1 MPSDDRRRPVVL
13 VADDEPPIL
22 QYIKHVLQM
31 ADFDVITSTSVEEAW
46 AILERRQ
53 PEVELVLSDIVMPG
67 SIDGPELAEKI
78 HQLDPD
84 LPVLFISGA
93 LSAVDPRT
101 AKMAEKQLLLRKPF
115 NPKQLI
121 DFVRAHLRGTSSG
134 IVR

>member
-1 MPSDDRRRPVVL
+1 
-13 VADDEPPIL
+13 
-22 QYIKHVLQM
+22 M

-101 AKMAEKQLLLRKPF
+101 AKMAEEQLLLRKPF